1 MEDENFEAWEEG
13 ILAQY
18 EGDVYVPTT
27 PRPEPYE
34 EYIL

>member
-1 MEDENFEAWEEG
+1 MEDENFEAWEEST
-13 ILAQY
+13 LAQY

-27 PRPEPYE
+27 PRPETYE